1 MLSLW
6 RVVFQGVLTNY
17 TQNDDKQ
24 ISIDR
29 INDNIG
35 HVKGNAVISCWACNK
50 AHANKIVGL

>member
-1 MLSLW
+1 
-6 RVVFQGVLTNY
+6 VFQGVLTNY

-35 HVKGNAVISCWACNK
+35 HVKGNAVISCWACNR